1 MEKDIIKPLKAALA
15 NEIAGEEFYTKV
27 AKEAKD
33 DFTIKTFQHL
43 AGEEKAH
50 IEKIKEFI
58 KGKQSVEIE
67 RKIRER
73 NPKSGFLFFQMNEE
87 QFRRQKKASE
97 SSKFNPYEFAV
108 KMEEKSY
115 SQYKSMYNKA
125 KGGNVRDFL
134 LFLMKE
140 EDTHRKLLLES
151 LNFLR
156 NPEDYYLER
165 EGWSFD

>member
-1 MEKDIIKPLKAALA
+1 M
-15 NEIAGEEFYTKV
+15 
-27 AKEAKD
+27 
-33 DFTIKTFQHL
+33 
-43 AGEEKAH
+43 
-50 IEKIKEFI
+50 
-58 KGKQSVEIE
+58 EIE

-97 SSKFNPYEFAV
+97 SSKFNPYEFAL

-125 KGGNVRDFL
+125 KGENVRDFL